1 MLPVLSLDERY
12 ELYKETVI
20 KCGSRI
26 LDLSDDEFKHVLF
39 EELSIDVYSF
49 LHGNTL
55 NELYEEGYI
64 DEKMLDKSS
73 ELRRMFQDEEQRLR
87 DLMDVERIKGYS
99 GFIKII
105 NLADEIIDL
114 MN

>member
-1 MLPVLSLDERY
+1 M
-12 ELYKETVI
+12 
-20 KCGSRI
+20 
-26 LDLSDDEFKHVLF
+26 F